1 MGGITHFS
9 SLFTPIMLAKLTM
22 DISVKLGEHFVLSR
36 EQLVSNEG
44 RLVIQNQ
51 GGKEKPPARVLAS
64 E

>member
-1 MGGITHFS
+1 
-9 SLFTPIMLAKLTM
+9 MLAKLTM